1 LVVSKLLKLKYPLF
15 KDRDIQEFNSLL
27 LKGGSEDWFAAV
39 LRDEFCTGLVDKNT
53 ELYTQ
58 AIKPVVLYLGGR
70 YWGIYYLRERVSDDY
85 VASHLGVSEGS
96 VDMVESTACNT
107 QCGSNKDFKALQEY
121 VKTHDMT
128 KAEHY
133 EYVAQRINVLSL
145 MDWYICRSF
154 VGDIDTNNIRRF
166 RSKEAD
172 GKWQW
177 VYFDLDWAMYRPDE
191 KAFSKL
197 LNHKGGDPVLI
208 NALLES
214 PQGQDLFLKRCDE
227 LFDTVLSEKHFL
239 QVLEGLVDKI
249 ESEIPADRARWET
262 PVSRWNKEIQK
273 IRDFVKGGKRIA
285 ILKEDLRDRF
295 HLTEEQM
302 QQYFGADT
310 NSQ

>member
-1 LVVSKLLKLKYPLF
+1 
-15 KDRDIQEFNSLL
+15 
-27 LKGGSEDWFAAV
+27 
-39 LRDEFCTGLVDKNT
+39 
-53 ELYTQ
+53 
-58 AIKPVVLYLGGR
+58 
-70 YWGIYYLRERVSDDY
+70 
-85 VASHLGVSEGS
+85 
-96 VDMVESTACNT
+96 
-107 QCGSNKDFKALQEY
+107 
-121 VKTHDMT
+121 
-128 KAEHY
+128 
-133 EYVAQRINVLSL
+133 
-145 MDWYICRSF
+145 
-154 VGDIDTNNIRRF
+154 
-166 RSKEAD
+166 
-172 GKWQW
+172 
-177 VYFDLDWAMYRPDE
+177 MYRPDE

-285 ILKEDLRDRF
+285 ILKEDLRDRL

-302 QQYFGADT
+302 QQYFGTDA